1 MIPRLSRGRLSHGR
15 DSPAYTAAL
24 ECPTP
29 PRLLRRALGRP
40 LRGRAPAPP
49 AAANPRSR
57 GLRTRRRA
65 LARGAGDAAR
75 PRPRPGRGRDRRGR
89 AASRNPP
96 AHLQAR
102 ARGSGSPPSRPRG
115 AGRLPELQPPSR
127 PRAEAPPRAGRVL
140 RLAADLGVEELADPR
155 DPAERRPH
163 AGDLSLRAGDLRA
176 RGRPRHLRGPSP
188 RRPRSAG

>member
-75 PRPRPGRGRDRRGR
+75 PRPRPGRGRDR
-89 AASRNPP
+89 
-96 AHLQAR
+96 QAR

-155 DPAERRPH
+155 DPAEP
-163 AGDLSLRAGDLRA
+163 
-176 RGRPRHLRGPSP
+176 
-188 RRPRSAG
+188 